1 MRPIPVGCEKPR
13 SIGKRLTQ
21 PVSAPSRLAIYPK
34 DESKNRVALAGWL
47 CFACVMLSESESRML
62 TRTFP
67 SLAAASI
74 AANFSDQMMLALMP
88 LILVAAGA
96 SAQTV
101 SAVVAA
107 HAAAWLVVSL
117 PVGAYADAMSRR
129 TIMTFGA
136 LAILAGGILGAAS
149 LAQGFAPPW
158 LLACTAF
165 IIAAGV
171 VMLILSVFALVPKAV
186 ARERLPGANAI
197 LEFGR
202 ALACIVAPY
211 LAAYCV
217 ARGASAFGFVLAIL
231 GGIAALLAA
240 RQLPVEPTS
249 APSVSLIDSIR
260 DGAAF
265 VLRQPI
271 LRAIAICAIAWNSAF
286 FALTAVL
293 APYAANELGMSI
305 EEIGRAWSVY
315 GIGLLLGSLAAAPMI
330 ARLPTSFMFV
340 FGPATSCAAVAVL
353 VLAATREITWPV
365 SLALFGLGF
374 GPMTWLVLQTS
385 VRQIV
390 TPPELL
396 GRVGATITTTIYGV
410 RPLGAL
416 LAGVI
421 AAAYGARA
429 ALWLSVALF
438 VVSCIAL
445 VMSPAARLREM
456 PTAAR

>member
-1 MRPIPVGCEKPR
+1 MTP
-13 SIGKRLTQ
+13 
-21 PVSAPSRLAIYPK
+21 
-34 DESKNRVALAGWL
+34 
-47 CFACVMLSESESRML
+47 
-62 TRTFP
+62 RTFP
-67 SLAAASI
+67 SLATASI
-74 AANFSDQMMLALMP
+74 AANFSDQMMLALLP
-88 LILVAAGA
+88 LVLVAAGA
-96 SAQTV
+96 SPQTV
-101 SAVVAA
+101 SIVVAA
-107 HAAAWLVVSL
+107 HAAAWLLISL

-136 LAILAGGILGAAS
+136 LAITAGGALGAAS

-186 ARERLPGANAI
+186 PRAQLPASNAI

-202 ALACIVAPY
+202 ALACITAPY
-211 LAAYCV
+211 FAATCV
-217 ARGASAFGFVLAIL
+217 SHDASAFGFVLAIL
-231 GGIAALLAA
+231 GGLAALFAA
-240 RQLPVEPTS
+240 RRLPIETPS
-249 APSVSLIDSIR
+249 GASVSLLDSIR

-265 VLRQPI
+265 VVREPI

-286 FALTAVL
+286 FALTAVF
-293 APYAANELGMSI
+293 APYTANELGLSI

-330 ARLPTSFMFV
+330 ARLPTSFMFI
-340 FGPATSCAAVAVL
+340 FGPATSCIAVAIL
-353 VLAATREITWPV
+353 VAGATRAVTWPV
-365 SLALFGLGF
+365 GVALFCLGF

-416 LAGVI
+416 LAGAVS
-421 AAAYGARA
+421 AAYGVRA

-438 VVSCIAL
+438 CISCIAL
-445 VMSPAARLREM
+445 LLSPAARLREM
-456 PTAAR
+456 PKAA

>member
-1 MRPIPVGCEKPR
+1 MPP
-13 SIGKRLTQ
+13 
-21 PVSAPSRLAIYPK
+21 
-34 DESKNRVALAGWL
+34 
-47 CFACVMLSESESRML
+47 
-62 TRTFP
+62 RTFS
-67 SLAAASI
+67 SLATASI
-74 AANFSDQMMLALMP
+74 AANFSDQMILALLP
-88 LILVAAGA
+88 LVLVAAGA
-96 SAQTV
+96 SPQTV
-101 SAVVAA
+101 SVVVAA
-107 HAAAWLVVSL
+107 HAAAWLLISL

-136 LAILAGGILGAAS
+136 SAIMVGGALGAVS

-186 ARERLPGANAI
+186 PREKLPASNAL

-202 ALACIVAPY
+202 ALACIAAPY
-211 LAAYCV
+211 LAATCV
-217 ARGASAFGFVLAIL
+217 SHDASAFGFLLAIL
-231 GGIAALLAA
+231 GGLAALIAA
-240 RQLPVEPTS
+240 RRLPIETPSGT
-249 APSVSLIDSIR
+249 SVSLLDSIR

-265 VLRQPI
+265 VIREPI

-286 FALTAVL
+286 FALTAVF
-293 APYAANELGMSI
+293 APYAANELGLSI
-305 EEIGRAWSVY
+305 EEIGRAWSIY
-315 GIGLLLGSLAAAPMI
+315 GIGLLVGSLAAAPMI
-330 ARLPTSFMFV
+330 ARLPTSFMFI
-340 FGPATSCAAVAVL
+340 FGPVTSCVAVALL
-353 VLAATREITWPV
+353 VAGATRAMTWPAGV
-365 SLALFGLGF
+365 ALFCLGF

-416 LAGVI
+416 LAGAV
-421 AAAYGARA
+421 ASAYGVRA

-438 VVSCIAL
+438 CISCVAL
-445 VMSPAARLREM
+445 LLSPAARLREM
-456 PTAAR
+456 PKPA

>member
-1 MRPIPVGCEKPR
+1 M
-13 SIGKRLTQ
+13 T
-21 PVSAPSRLAIYPK
+21 
-34 DESKNRVALAGWL
+34 
-47 CFACVMLSESESRML
+47 

-67 SLAAASI
+67 SLATASI

-88 LILVAAGA
+88 LVLVAAGA

-101 SAVVAA
+101 STVVAA

-129 TIMTFGA
+129 TIMTVGA
-136 LAILAGGILGAAS
+136 MAILAGGTLGAAA
-149 LAQGFAPPW
+149 LAQGYSPPW

-165 IIAAGV
+165 IIAVGV

-186 ARERLPGANAI
+186 PRERLPASNAI

-217 ARGASAFGFVLAIL
+217 ARGASAVSFGFAIL
-231 GGIAALLAA
+231 GGLAALFAA
-240 RQLPVEPTS
+240 RQLPVEAAMTT
-249 APSVSLIDSIR
+249 SVSVLESIR

-265 VLRQPI
+265 VVRQPL

-286 FALTAVL
+286 FALTAVF
-293 APYAANELGMSI
+293 APYAVAELGMSI
-305 EEIGRAWSVY
+305 EDIGRAWSIY

-330 ARLPTSFMFV
+330 ARLPTSFMFI
-340 FGPATSCAAVAVL
+340 FGPVTSCAAVAIL
-353 VLAATREITWPV
+353 VAGATQAVTWPV
-365 SLALFGLGF
+365 GVALFCLGF

-396 GRVGATITTTIYGV
+396 GRVGATITTAIYGV

-416 LAGVI
+416 LAGAV
-421 AAAYGARA
+421 ASSFGVRA
-429 ALWLSVALF
+429 ALWLSVVLF
-438 VVSCIAL
+438 VISCVAL
-445 VMSPAARLREM
+445 VLSPAARLREM
-456 PTAAR
+456 PKTA